1 MPGRLTTSVVAVLAL
16 VGGGAVLGWR
26 LHPDPSPG
34 VDLTA
39 AYRAAAS
46 WRSTITEHVV
56 AGPVVRVE
64 GPTRIVERWRTASA
78 PAPPPAP
85 GCAPCPA
92 CDEHERIEERGPI
105 TTDTGPTTTSKTAEA
120 KGASSSRTEERLVVT
135 PPPPQPRPSW
145 AVSGGVVASKDGI
158 GWQAG
163 AGKRLLG
170 PVWLE
175 ATVQPT
181 APAATLGLR
190 VEW

>member
-1 MPGRLTTSVVAVLAL
+1 VLTWSRVLLAVVVAGLI
-16 VGGGAVLGWR
+16 GAVAGWR
-26 LHPDPSPG
+26 LHPDPPPG

-46 WRSTITEHVV
+46 WRSASTERIV
-56 AGPVVRVE
+56 AGPVERVE
-64 GPTRIVERWRTASA
+64 GPVRIVERWRTASA
-78 PAPPPAP
+78 PAPAPAP

-145 AVSGGVVASKDGI
+145 AVFGGAVVDGGGL
-158 GWQAG
+158 GWQVG
-163 AGKRLLG
+163 AAHRLLG
-170 PVWLE
+170 PIWVE
-175 ATVQPT
+175 AAVQP
-181 APAATLGLR
+181 AAVRASAGLR
-190 VEW
+190 VEF